1 MKGCYISKIVAKGE
15 NKKDSIIEFT
25 PGLNIVR
32 GRSNTGK
39 TLIAKSIYYCFGGD
53 ELPFDKS
60 FGYNRI
66 EITLKSKFNY
76 LNIARTF
83 GKNEVE
89 VESNLENFKKGRY
102 KLKSNKSEIVS
113 LNDVL
118 LSLIGIKEPHQ
129 IIINENFKRNKL
141 TWRII
146 KQVFLFT
153 SRDISKEKSILEPDL
168 ISNMTRFLSAL
179 NFLFTGEDF
188 ANLDEKTSSEIKK
201 ARKNAVQ
208 DYINKNLEFINNK
221 ANKLNNIKYGNIDI
235 EKEIQVLIDDLKL
248 IENNIVQRTK
258 ESKEILK
265 SVYSLENRKVECEIT
280 LSRYSSLK
288 EQYISDIKRLSLI
301 AESDNILNEN
311 KKENYCPFCNSK
323 VHLENQT
330 GVIEPVN
337 NEINRIIN
345 QLNDLSEVEEE
356 IKLEKDQI
364 TKEIEGYT
372 QKKNDIEI
380 LINKE
385 LQPQADKLKEKINSY
400 KFYIEKEK
408 EICIINDFTSLFKN
422 DLKDLN
428 VKEKE
433 DKIKYSPKDK
443 FGNSFFYIINE
454 YLNEIAKECC
464 YTEFNEIK
472 FDKKNFDIQIDGS
485 TKASRNGKGYCSFLN
500 SIVILAFRKYFTNFA
515 KFDPGFVIIDSP
527 LQGLDQGVVDTAPK
541 SMRTALFKY
550 FAKNQN
556 YGQIIVFENI
566 DYLPKIDYESFG
578 ANVIT
583 FTKETDNG
591 RYGFLYDI
599 E

>member
-15 NKKDSIIEFT
+15 NKEDSIIVFKS
-25 PGLNIVR
+25 GLNIIR

-39 TLIAKSIYYCFGGD
+39 TLIAKSIYYCFGG
-53 ELPFDKS
+53 ELPFDKL

-66 EITLKSKFNY
+66 EITLKREFNY
-76 LNIARTF
+76 LNISRTF
-83 GKNEVE
+83 GENEVE
-89 VESNLENFKKGRY
+89 VETNLEGYKSGRY

-129 IIINENFKRNKL
+129 IIINNNLERNRL
-141 TWRII
+141 TWKLI
-146 KQVFLFT
+146 KQIYYVDF
-153 SRDISKEKSILEPDL
+153 RDISKEESVIEPEQKILK
-168 ISNMTRFLSAL
+168 TRFLSSL
-179 NFLFTGEDF
+179 YFLFTGEDF
-188 ANLDEKTSSEIKK
+188 ANLDEKTSNEIKK

-221 ANKLNNIKYGNIDI
+221 ANKLNNIKYENIDI
-235 EKEIQVLIDDLKL
+235 EKEIQVLIDDLKF
-248 IENNIVQRTK
+248 IEDNIVQKTK
-258 ESKEILK
+258 RSKEILK

-301 AESDNILNEN
+301 AEGDNVLKEN
-311 KKENYCPFCNSK
+311 KNDNYCPFCNSK
-323 VHLENQT
+323 VHLENQI
-330 GVIEPVN
+330 GIIEPVN

-356 IKLEKDQI
+356 IKLEKEQI
-364 TKEIEGYT
+364 TKEIEVYT

-385 LQPQADKLKEKINSY
+385 LQPQADKIKEKINSY

-408 EICIINDFTSLFKN
+408 EISIINDFTSLLKN
-422 DLKDLN
+422 DLKELN
-428 VKEKE
+428 VKEKKDE
-433 DKIKYSPKDK
+433 IKYSPRDY
-443 FGNSFFYIINE
+443 FDDSFLNIINE

-464 YTEFNEIK
+464 YTEFKEIK
-472 FDKKNFDIQIDGS
+472 FDKKSFDIQIDGS

-500 SIVILAFRKYFTNFA
+500 SIVIVAFRKYFANFA

-527 LQGLDQGVVDTAPK
+527 LQGLDQGVVDTAPE

-550 FAKNQN
+550 FAVHQDC
-556 YGQIIVFENI
+556 GQMIILENI
-566 DYLPKIDYESFG
+566 DYIPNINYESYG
-578 ANVIT
+578 VNVIT
-583 FTKETDNG
+583 FTKKTDDG
-591 RYGFLYDI
+591 RYGFLDNI